1 VYIAWIG
8 LFAQISARNLA
19 TLFVIPSFAIV
30 FLIAFLN
37 SAISAS
43 MNIRD
48 LVISEHADES
58 QKVQTLTPMNGSST
72 LVVKSYWNKD
82 AITVGLFTKDLDPA
96 KSGQVLGNVTNEIV
110 FFNIAATQAGPAENG
125 TGKTESPVIYDSWVS
140 LLFAVQ
146 EGESAKLPELK
157 IVEDASGQNAD
168 IKIFFEGQPHPQGKG
183 LGVTTAMYDSQTLE
197 IVSAEIHIYRSHE
210 LYQENILGAVLRH
223 EIGHSL
229 GIGHSTSM
237 ASIMYSR
244 IVIVDDRVI
253 GAIGECESDAVEMAY
268 VQNKIKDISCMEASS
283 TGN

>member
-1 VYIAWIG
+1 M
-8 LFAQISARNLA
+8 QAR
-19 TLFVIPSFAIV
+19 
-30 FLIAFLN
+30 
-37 SAISAS
+37 
-43 MNIRD
+43 
-48 LVISEHADES
+48 
-58 QKVQTLTPMNGSST
+58 
-72 LVVKSYWNKD
+72 
-82 AITVGLFTKDLDPA
+82 
-96 KSGQVLGNVTNEIV
+96 
-110 FFNIAATQAGPAENG
+110 PAENG
-125 TGKTESPVIYDSWVS
+125 TGKTESPVVYDSWVS

-183 LGVTTAMYDSQTLE
+183 LGVTTSMYDGQTLE

-223 EIGHSL
+223 EIGHAL

-253 GAIGECESDAVEMAY
+253 GAIGECESGAVEMAY
-268 VQNKIKDISCMEASS
+268 VQNKIKDVSCMEASS